1 MSDAAAKTQD
11 RAGGDRGG
19 SAGGQAGAFAGSSR
33 DGGGSGGS
41 GSVDLEQLIRGVEKN
56 LERRISRCVDNIEK
70 LRAEVYELDKGINM
84 RFEAL
89 LAKIDALYEPSNPK
103 SRQATKRIS
112 GFDAKRVQW
121 SVWTEPRSLE
131 ELIQRHELGENA
143 TLYFISTVL
152 HAIRPNQTN
161 NITVHETSIQV
172 SIYSD
177 ALSWIQSQRDIL
189 VSHVSHLTLDS
200 LQQIIDDERIPIIT
214 ETYGLHSLLNES
226 HRPGRTKSV
235 GSSIFAFV
243 NDINQRGG
251 GPALSGKPRGRPSDA
266 LELFRAASGSI
277 VPPPP
282 IQANHLAYLFCWP
295 IFVQAF
301 DQPLIRKTPLNV
313 VTLKMLMVFRDLY
326 QDCRSRLEALF
337 PTGSKRKSHKA
348 DDLLSPVRLPMP
360 SSSCLDEPQFN
371 QDPAWADRSNFTDI
385 KANISHNLTMDS
397 VYIMSRDFATGQR
410 AKVSDFY
417 KLAARLPKME
427 VREEK
432 RFDRLMHRCRLPFAF
447 LEFAILNKISVS
459 YNTLRSRLLGNQEI
473 DNETDPKFVLAV
485 RQLSKG
491 LDAFPTVSDVHGEFG
506 LSTVR
511 SSLQAMLG
519 RDPIKFHSMRDLGD
533 QLMHLVLMV
542 ILETNNETLK
552 ENLLEVLMTEHSDLA
567 AAAAK
572 VGSSRTSMPRS
583 ARLAK
588 RTANTSDDDEDG
600 DEGGEEDE
608 DDVEDD
614 DDDDEAR
621 PNVRLAGS
629 RTSRLAETDV
639 IAAAAAAAAAAVAAR
654 DAGERGADVATGA
667 RGGVGDDEDEDEDD
681 EDMVPVVVEDE
692 VSMPDM
698 TSVTSNPFSNLLAG
712 DSPLVKR
719 SLAEELAIANKR
731 PRPGETKLTATKKEP
746 KQNGRSSRR

>member
-348 DDLLSPVRLPMP
+348 DDLCASTKIPV
-360 SSSCLDEPQFN
+360 
-371 QDPAWADRSNFTDI
+371 AWADRSNFTDI

-459 YNTLRSRLLGNQEI
+459 YNTLEI

-552 ENLLEVLMTEHSDLA
+552 ENLLEVLMSACMALPLCTRQNVRGGSVLTGASAAEHSDLA

-698 TSVTSNPFSNLLAG
+698 TSVTSNPFS
-712 DSPLVKR
+712 K
-719 SLAEELAIANKR
+719 
-731 PRPGETKLTATKKEP
+731 
-746 KQNGRSSRR
+746 